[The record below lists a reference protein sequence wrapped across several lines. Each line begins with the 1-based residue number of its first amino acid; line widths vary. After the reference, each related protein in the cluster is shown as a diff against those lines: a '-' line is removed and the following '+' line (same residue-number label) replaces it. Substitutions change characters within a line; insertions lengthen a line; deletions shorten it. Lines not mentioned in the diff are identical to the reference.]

1 MADFVETAIIGGGQA
16 GVPLARALFSA
27 GRSIMLF
34 ERRHLGGSCVNFGCT
49 PSKALIASARL
60 AADARRAAELG
71 VRIAG
76 VEVDFP
82 AVMARVRRIVSEAK
96 TALDHSFGGQGQ
108 PPVIAAHA
116 RLDGKEGSRF
126 RVRTGDRVFLAERV
140 VLDTGTRSAIPEL
153 DGLDPSRCTTADN
166 WVDLDELPVHLILLG
181 GNYVAMEMAQAFR
194 RLGAAV
200 TIVQRSPRL
209 VEREDPDVSD
219 AMRDALEADGVMV
232 VTDADAQAVEHTGAG
247 VVLRLADR
255 VLEGSHLF
263 LATGRQPN
271 TDSLGLETVGLEPGK
286 GGYIEVDAALST
298 HTAGVYAIGDIRGGP
313 AFTHTAYAD
322 FRVLES
328 AFLGDGSVRR
338 PTVIPYAMF
347 TEPELGRVGMSE
359 HEARESGRRIKV
371 GRREMTESGK
381 ARELGKTA
389 GFAKVILDAS
399 SGEILGATMLSL
411 DGGEA
416 VQLFTELMV
425 AGATA
430 QTMLNAVHIH
440 PTLGEA
446 AKNALVSAM
455 EAEAS

>member
-16 GVPLARALFSA
+16 GVPLARALFGA
-27 GRSIMLF
+27 GRGMMLF
-34 ERRHLGGSCVNFGCT
+34 ERSHLGGSCVNFGCT

-60 AADARRAAELG
+60 AADARKAADLG

-76 VEVDFP
+76 VDVDFP
-82 AVMARVRRIVSEAK
+82 AVMTRVRRIVAESK
-96 TALDHSFGGQGQ
+96 TALDGGFGGENQ
-108 PPVIAAHA
+108 PQVLAAHA
-116 RLDGKEGSRF
+116 RLDGKEGGRF
-126 RVRTGDRVFLAERV
+126 RVRAGGRAFLAERV

-153 DGLDPSRCTTADN
+153 DGLDPSRCITADN
-166 WVDLDELPVHLILLG
+166 WVDLNALPARLILLG
-181 GNYVAMEMAQAFR
+181 GNYVAMEMAQAFQ
-194 RLGAAV
+194 RLGSAV
-200 TIVQRSPRL
+200 TIVQKSPRL
-209 VEREDPDVSD
+209 VEREDPDVSG
-219 AMRDALEADGVMV
+219 AMRDALEADGVAV
-232 VTDADAQAVEHTGAG
+232 ITDADAQAVEHTGSG
-247 VVLRLADR
+247 VTLRLADR

-271 TDSLGLETVGLEPGK
+271 TDSLGLETIGLEPGK
-286 GGYIEVDAALST
+286 GGYLEVDAALST
-298 HTAGVYAIGDIRGGP
+298 QIAGIYAIGDIRGGP

-338 PTVIPYAMF
+338 PKVIPYAMF
-347 TEPELGRVGMSE
+347 TEPELGRVGMNE
-359 HEARESGRRIKV
+359 QEARKSGRKIKV
-371 GRREMTESGK
+371 GCRQMTDSGK

-399 SGEILGATMLSL
+399 SGEILGATMLSV

-425 AGATA
+425 SGATA

-455 EAEAS
+455 EAEVS